1 MKEKSVCIL
10 GSGGREHAIGWAFKE
25 YGFKVYF
32 YPGNA
37 GTKNIGYN
45 INLTKFDELERF
57 DLVIPGSEDF
67 LVNGVANNKNNVF
80 GPDSFGAKLE
90 GSKCFAKKFMEKYSI
105 PTSKF
110 KIATNIEELREIL
123 RYFNPPY
130 VIKADGL
137 AAGKGVIICNNNEEA
152 LEKGV
157 KLINGELIKN
167 VKGPVVVEEF
177 LSGWELSAIAIVNGE
192 KFAFLPFTRD
202 YKRAFTNNQ
211 GPNTG
216 GMGSYGPTIIDTTL
230 ITKIKNIII
239 KTLAGL
245 KKEGIFYRG
254 FLYAGLMVVDNEPF
268 VLEYNVRLGDPETEV
283 IVPMNKEKFV
293 ENIILAFQNE
303 NFEEYK
309 PEKYALDVVL
319 ASEGYPDNP
328 KKGQVIQIK
337 ESKVNNEVSNG
348 EKQGEHSMIFYA
360 GVLEHNGNFIVNG
373 GRVLHCVG
381 TGSTLQQARQRAYE
395 KIKDVYF
402 EGMFYREDI
411 GS

>member
-1 MKEKSVCIL
+1 MNEKTVCIL

-25 YGFKVYF
+25 FGFKVYF

-37 GTKNIGYN
+37 GTKNVGYN
-45 INLTKFDELERF
+45 INLTTFDELKRF
-57 DLVIPGSEDF
+57 DLVIPGSEEF
-67 LVNGVANNKNNVF
+67 LVNGVANNRNNVF

-90 GSKCFAKKFMEKYSI
+90 GSKCFAKKFMEKYTI

-110 KIATNIEELREIL
+110 KIATNNEELNETL
-123 RYFNPPY
+123 RYFHPPY

-137 AAGKGVIICNNNEEA
+137 AGGKGVIICNNIEEA
-152 LEKGV
+152 LEKGM

-192 KFAFLPFTRD
+192 KFALLPFTRD

-216 GMGSYGPTIIDTTL
+216 GMGSYGPTIIDPSL
-230 ITKIKNIII
+230 KTKIENIIL

-245 KKEGIFYRG
+245 KQEGIFYRG
-254 FLYAGLMVVDNEPF
+254 FLYAGLMIVNNEPF

-283 IVPMNKEKFV
+283 IVPMNKAKFV
-293 ENIILAFQNE
+293 ENILLAFQNE

-309 PEKYALDVVL
+309 PQGYALDVVL

-328 KKGQVIQIK
+328 RKGQVIQIK
-337 ESKVNNEVSNG
+337 ERKADNG
-348 EKQGEHSMIFYA
+348 EKRNEDSMLFYA
-360 GVLEHNGNFIVNG
+360 GISEHNGDLIVNG
-373 GRVLHCVG
+373 GRVIHCIG
-381 TGSTLQQARQRAYE
+381 TGSTLQQAQQRAYE

-411 GS
+411 GL

>member
-1 MKEKSVCIL
+1 MNEKTVCIL
-10 GSGGREHAIGWAFKE
+10 GSGGREYAIGWAFKE
-25 YGFKVYF
+25 LGFKVYF

-37 GTKNIGYN
+37 GTKYVGNN
-45 INLTKFDELERF
+45 INITTFNELERF
-57 DLVIPGSEDF
+57 DLVIPGSEEF
-67 LVNGVANNKNNVF
+67 LVNGAADGRSNVF
-80 GPDSFGAKLE
+80 GPDSLGAKLE
-90 GSKCFAKKFMEKYSI
+90 GAKCFAKKFMEKYTI

-110 KIATNIEELREIL
+110 KIATNNEELKKIL

-130 VIKADGL
+130 VIKANGL
-137 AAGKGVIICNNNEEA
+137 AAGKGVIICNNVEEA
-152 LEKGV
+152 LEKGM

-192 KFAFLPFTRD
+192 KFALLPFTRD

-216 GMGSYGPTIIDTTL
+216 GMGSYGPVVIDPSL
-230 ITKIKNIII
+230 KTKIENIII
-239 KTLAGL
+239 KTLSGL

-254 FLYAGLMVVDNEPF
+254 FLYVGLMIVDDEPF

-293 ENIILAFQNE
+293 ENILLAFQNK
-303 NFEEYK
+303 NFDEYK
-309 PEKYALDVVL
+309 PEKHALDVVL

-328 KKGQVIQIK
+328 RKGQVIQIK
-337 ESKVNNEVSNG
+337 ESKVNSS
-348 EKQGEHSMIFYA
+348 EKQDEDSMVFYA
-360 GVLEHNGNFIVNG
+360 GVSEQNGDIIVSG

-381 TGSTLQQARQRAYE
+381 TGSTLQQAKQRAYE
-395 KIKDVYF
+395 KINDIYF

-411 GS
+411 GL